1 MQNAA
6 TGKGINLDSLLVWII
21 IFLVVLAGFGENRVD
36 SYLRSQ
42 TVKQDNA
49 SATEARVFYALQER
63 VEAYRIAFL
72 HRDYQT
78 MYDLTYFKDVPRPSF
93 YTYRNLRNPRYD
105 YHVQVQLVDL
115 EMNGDKGT
123 AHLELVL
130 EHPAIGISK
139 SVHAQEWE
147 RLEDIWYRIDYGY

>member
-1 MQNAA
+1 
-6 TGKGINLDSLLVWII
+6 
-21 IFLVVLAGFGENRVD
+21 VLAGFGENRVD

-42 TVKQDNA
+42 AVKQDA
-49 SATEARVFYALQER
+49 AAATQETRVFSALQER

-72 HRDYQT
+72 RRDYPT
-78 MYDLTYFKDVPRPSF
+78 MYNLTYFKDVPRPSF
-93 YTYRNLRNPRYD
+93 YTYKNLRNPRYD

-115 EMNGDKGT
+115 ELNGDKGK

-139 SVHAQEWE
+139 SVHTQEWE
-147 RLEDIWYRIDYGY
+147 RMDDIWYRIDYGY